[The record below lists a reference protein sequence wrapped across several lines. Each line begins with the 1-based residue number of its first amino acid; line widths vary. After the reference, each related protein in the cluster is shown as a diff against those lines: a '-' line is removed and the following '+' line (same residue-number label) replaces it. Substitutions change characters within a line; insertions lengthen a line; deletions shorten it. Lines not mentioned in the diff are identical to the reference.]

1 MILHRCL
8 AWNERAGPA
17 APDGALWF
25 PRPYQGEGRHDNPTV
40 YGCLYLS
47 EQQLSCVVEQ
57 LARFR
62 GQRLTAALLRRR
74 ELPLALAEL
83 ELPDDAQLVDL
94 DEPAV
99 LRRERLRPSRVATR
113 DRALTQPQA
122 LTLHDKHA
130 EAAGLR
136 WWSTFESQWLNV
148 TLFDRAASALRLVSV
163 KVLDVAGEEIA
174 AAADVL
180 GLRLA

>member
-1 MILHRCL
+1 M
-8 AWNERAGPA
+8 AWSERA
-17 APDGALWF
+17 APDSPDGPLWF
-25 PRPYQGEGRHDNPTV
+25 PRPYQGEGRHDNRLV

-47 EQQLSCVVEQ
+47 EQPLSCVVEQ

-74 ELPLALAEL
+74 GLPLALAEL
-83 ELPDDAQLVDL
+83 ELAGDAELVDL
-94 DEPAV
+94 DDPAV

-113 DRALTQPQA
+113 ERDVTQPQA
-122 LTLHDKHA
+122 LALHERHPDA
-130 EAAGLR
+130 VGLR
-136 WWSTFESQWLNV
+136 WWSTFESLWANV
-148 TLFDRAASALRLVSV
+148 TLFDRAASKLRLGSV
-163 KVLDVAGEEIA
+163 KPLDVAADEVV

>member
-8 AWNERAGPA
+8 AWNERAA
-17 APDGALWF
+17 ATAADGALWF
-25 PRPYQGEGRHDNPTV
+25 PRPYQGEGRHDNPAV

-47 EQQLSCVVEQ
+47 EQPLSCVVEQ

-74 ELPLALAEL
+74 GLPLALAGL
-83 ELPDDAQLVDL
+83 ELPDNAELVDL
-94 DEPAV
+94 DDPAV
-99 LRRERLRPSRVATR
+99 LRRERLRPSGVATR
-113 DRALTQPQA
+113 ERTLTQPQA
-122 LTLHDKHA
+122 LALHDKHA

-136 WWSTFESQWLNV
+136 WWSTFESRWLNV
-148 TLFDRAASALRLVSV
+148 TLFDRASSALRLVSV
-163 KVLDVAGEEIA
+163 KELEIADEEIGA
-174 AAADVL
+174 AAEFL